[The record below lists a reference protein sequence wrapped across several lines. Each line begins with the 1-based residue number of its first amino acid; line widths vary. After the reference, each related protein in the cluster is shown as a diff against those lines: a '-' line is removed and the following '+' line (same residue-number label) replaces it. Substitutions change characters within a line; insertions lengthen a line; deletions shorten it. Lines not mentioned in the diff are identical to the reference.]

1 MHKYPSLSFRLSRE
15 HLRRLHVLATI
26 KNRTRSE
33 VIREAIDLYFRSVT
47 SSNGVAVVYLNPDD
61 LLSDLLSQQAG
72 NSEFIQYTVD
82 SLESEVLIF
91 NDEIDYFGQF

>member
-1 MHKYPSLSFRLSRE
+1 M
-15 HLRRLHVLATI
+15 
-26 KNRTRSE
+26 
-33 VIREAIDLYFRSVT
+33 T